1 MRTMSR
7 GSDSRWY
14 EPPAPR
20 SWKTNPTSLQRI
32 ESAENL
38 RRSLLDS
45 AAKTPGALPYRQNL
59 RPGTRTMN
67 RSFDYDKT
75 RSMAS
80 LPSTP
85 LVLRGSLSGSA
96 KYNNDASRI
105 VPPSYTRQ
113 LSGSVKDLSSSST
126 GFLNKLKTQE
136 NAEKILNTPPSRPRT
151 TTLTKFRPLPAIKHS
166 AGSTRS
172 DPSTDNNN
180 TGGGKNP
187 PPLLRSR
194 TFDVIDTNIDN
205 LPVVGDEED
214 DERSYTEYSDYYD
227 DGEGDDDEGEEDES
241 DSSSDSGSGSD
252 SGKNSESDASDSGVV
267 SAESNRNEVAKAKK
281 EQNEA
286 IFERGMINS
295 AVPVQTVTV
304 TIEGKLIS
312 EYVSQTKLGALNR
325 LHTRYGFSFF
335 GNSDEE
341 LGEGENSN
349 GENEEEEDGEE
360 EEEEGE
366 GEEEGEEDEGEG
378 DDEGGGEEE
387 EEEEDETMRV
397 GATLPDISEDEEM
410 FALDGGIEEDIIVYV
425 KMPDDTLMLSS
436 SPRERTLRELLT
448 IVKDTHLHGSCLV
461 ISRKGLSSS
470 DLDKSLG
477 ELGIHDNTT
486 LHLIA
491 E

>member
-1 MRTMSR
+1 MTTMSR

-20 SWKTNPTSLQRI
+20 SWKTNPSSLQRI

-45 AAKTPGALPYRQNL
+45 AAKTSGALPYRQNL

-96 KYNNDASRI
+96 KYNNDASRTI
-105 VPPSYTRQ
+105 PPSYTRQ

-172 DPSTDNNN
+172 DPTSDNNN
-180 TGGGKNP
+180 AGEGKNP

-194 TFDVIDTNIDN
+194 TFDIIDTNVDN
-205 LPVVGDEED
+205 LPVVGDEDD
-214 DERSYTEYSDYYD
+214 DERSYTEYSEY
-227 DGEGDDDEGEEDES
+227 DDDEEEEDES
-241 DSSSDSGSGSD
+241 DSSSSDSGSSGSD

-286 IFERGMINS
+286 IFERGKIS
-295 AVPVQTVTV
+295 DAVPVQTVTV

-312 EYVSQTKLGALNR
+312 EYASQTKLGALNR
-325 LHTRYGFSFF
+325 LPTRYGFSFF

-341 LGEGENSN
+341 SGGGEN
-349 GENEEEEDGEE
+349 EEDGEE
-360 EEEEGE
+360 EEEEEEEEGE
-366 GEEEGEEDEGEG
+366 GDEEEGEEGEG
-378 DDEGGGEEE
+378 GGEDEGGGEG
-387 EEEEDETMRV
+387 EEEDETMRV

-410 FALDGGIEEDIIVYV
+410 FAFDGGIEEDIIVYV
-425 KMPDDTLMLSS
+425 KMPDDTLMLAS

-470 DLDKSLG
+470 DLDKSLE